1 MRDINI
7 LGAAAAGT
15 LILRTLASW
24 SQLYHTTWLGHTIVA
39 DLRVAL
45 FRKLQSLSIGY
56 IERRGVGSLMSRIQN
71 DVGVMNDF
79 FSDSAATILS
89 RSLILIGIVIVMFLA
104 NWQLAIL
111 ACVVVPPM
119 ILALRYFRT
128 HALIA
133 YRKTRT
139 AASLLN
145 ADLAESI
152 AGVRV
157 TAAYGQQDR
166 RFATFTGLNRNA
178 LVASMTAARQIALAL
193 PVAQL
198 ASSTATALILAGMG
212 STVFGIESS
221 VGDVVLFIGLIDRF
235 FEPIRDLSQ
244 QFTAV
249 QSTVAASERVFQMLD
264 LELELED
271 ATNAM
276 TLPPIE
282 GRVAVNHVTFGYLET
297 AVLRDVSFAAE
308 PGQVI
313 ALVGETGAGKSSM
326 INLLVRF
333 HDVWRGSVT
342 YDGIDVRAVTQQ
354 SLRSQIALVLQD
366 SFLFSQSVREN
377 IRFGR
382 PDASDDEVE
391 QAAIEVGADPFIQRL
406 PQGYDTPVTE
416 RGSTLSAGQR
426 QLLSLARAL
435 LADRRVLILDEA
447 TSSVDSET
455 ELQIQRGIARL
466 LTGRTSFVI
475 AHRLS
480 TIRSADLVLVL
491 QNGEIVE
498 RGTHDELIALGGYYA
513 RLHASQWLEQPVAD

>member
-1 MRDINI
+1 M
-7 LGAAAAGT
+7 
-15 LILRTLASW
+15 
-24 SQLYHTTWLGHTIVA
+24 V
-39 DLRVAL
+39 
-45 FRKLQSLSIGY
+45 
-56 IERRGVGSLMSRIQN
+56 
-71 DVGVMNDF
+71 
-79 FSDSAATILS
+79 
-89 RSLILIGIVIVMFLA
+89 
-104 NWQLAIL
+104 
-111 ACVVVPPM
+111 
-119 ILALRYFRT
+119 LALRYFRT

-133 YRKTRT
+133 YRRTRT
-139 AASLLN
+139 AASMLN

-157 TAAYGQQDR
+157 TAAFGQQDR
-166 RFATFTGLNRNA
+166 RFTAFTGLNRNA

-198 ASSTATALILAGMG
+198 ASSIATALILVGMG
-212 STVFGIESS
+212 RSLFGIEPS
-221 VGDVVLFIGLIDRF
+221 VGDIVLFIGLIDRF

-249 QSTVAASERVFQMLD
+249 QSTVAASERVFQMID
-264 LELELED
+264 LEPELQDDPD
-271 ATNAM
+271 AIE
-276 TLPPIE
+276 LPPIE
-282 GRVAVNHVTFGYLET
+282 GRVAVSSVTFGYLET
-297 AVLRDVSFAAE
+297 PVLRDVTFGAE

-313 ALVGETGAGKSSM
+313 ALVGETGAGKSSI

-333 HDVWRGSVT
+333 HDVWEGSVT

-366 SFLFSQSVREN
+366 SFLFSQTVREN

-382 PDASDDEVE
+382 PDAGDIEVE
-391 QAAIEVGADPFIQRL
+391 QAAVEVGADEFIRRL
-406 PQGYDTPVTE
+406 PLGYDTPVTE

-466 LTGRTSFVI
+466 LKGRTSFVI

-498 RGTHDELIALGGYYA
+498 RGSHDQLIELGGYYA
-513 RLHASQWLEQPVAD
+513 RLHAAQWQEQPVAD